1 MKYSNTALK
10 ELTKRYKNILIKCA
24 MINAIALM
32 VSIPAMADINVTE
45 FTNAYNSVY
54 TGFYNDGSL
63 DTIVK
68 TDKNI
73 SLDASKMDPSGKVLR
88 GVMTKVGTSATKGG
102 SIELGG
108 ENTESISI
116 ISKQQAVLALGN
128 GNNTNPIHSSIQLMA
143 KNIYLESTN
152 STKGETAAVHVGNNT
167 DAADLSQ
174 KPTTTV
180 TLKGDN
186 ITIKSNRTGVAAMSQ
201 GLLNITGNTDI
212 TGGLAAIVARG
223 YATVNINTTGSAS
236 TKINGNISF
245 DYSNSSSKSVI
256 DSYINLTLNGA
267 DSYWTGNTSR
277 SWDKKPED
285 KILADKVLSVNNGV
299 KLTLNDGAVWNA
311 TKISQTDSLEQISV
325 NNLIVN
331 NGTIN
336 VQDGAVAAVKK
347 TTVNGNLTLNG
358 KIIGETV
365 EFKNGSSLTTALDDT
380 VKIDAQTVTIGDASL
395 NLILDPSVTA
405 KTYNFIESDN
415 ISGAFKIA
423 DNGLYS
429 FKQEGGKIVA
439 TEKSSAEIAQDTGA
453 SGQNADALLAIIDAN
468 KTNGKGGALANALSN
483 AMQTGNA
490 GEAIKAA
497 KEAAPTDS
505 QFIAGLAKETANT
518 LANVSLVRM
527 DSIKGT
533 AGGDIKEGAGIWA
546 QGLYNHTKQD
556 ATTRSDGFSA
566 NSRGFAFGAD
576 KELSDTVLF
585 GMGYAFMNTDAD
597 SLGRDI
603 KVNSHNIFAYG
614 KYQPSQ
620 WYICSI
626 LNYNISRYKERK
638 APMGVLLRSEYDV
651 SSYGGQLMTGYV
663 FKNGIRPYAGLRYIF
678 VDADS
683 YYDGIQRVHAEK
695 EDVLTSLVGIKYST
709 SVKANNI
716 MIRPTARIAA
726 TYDILS
732 ENSQSNISVMGGS
745 NYQMDGTRLH
755 RFGIETVIG
764 ATATIDNID
773 ITLEYNGAFRQDY
786 RSQGGILRA
795 RYNF

>member
-54 TGFYNDGSL
+54 TGFYNDGTL

-68 TDKNI
+68 TDENI
-73 SLDASKMDPSGKVLR
+73 TLDASKMDPSGKVLR

-128 GNNTNPIHSSIQLMA
+128 GSNTNPIHSSIQLMA
-143 KNIYLESTN
+143 KNIYLESTQATAN
-152 STKGETAAVHVGNNT
+152 DTAAVHVGNNT

-201 GLLNITGNTDI
+201 GLLNITGNTSI
-212 TGGLAAIVARG
+212 TGGTSAIVARG

-236 TKINGNISF
+236 TKINGDISL
-245 DYSNSSSKSVI
+245 DYSDSTSRSAI
-256 DSYINLTLNGA
+256 DAYVNLTLNGS

-277 SWDKKPED
+277 SWDVKPADE
-285 KILADKVLSVNNGV
+285 ILFVNNGV

-311 TKISQTDSLEQISV
+311 TKISQTGSLEQISV

-358 KIIGETV
+358 KITGETV

-439 TEKSSAEIAQDTGA
+439 TEKSSAEIAQDTGTT
-453 SGQNADALLAIIDAN
+453 GQNADALLAIIDAN

-490 GEAIKAA
+490 DQAVQAA

-505 QFIAGLAKETANT
+505 QFIAGIAKETANT

-533 AGGDIKEGAGIWA
+533 SGGDIKEGAGIWG

-566 NSRGFAFGAD
+566 NSRGFALGAD

-626 LNYNISRYKERK
+626 LNYNISKYKEKK

>member
-54 TGFYNDGSL
+54 TGFYNDGTR

-68 TDKNI
+68 TDENI
-73 SLDASKMDPSGKVLR
+73 TLDASKMDNTDKVIR
-88 GVMTKVGTSATKGG
+88 GVMTKVNGSKGG
-102 SIELGG
+102 SITLGG
-108 ENTESISI
+108 ENTDSIKI

-128 GNNTNPIHSSIQLMA
+128 GSNENPIHSSIQLMA
-143 KNIYLESTN
+143 KNIYLESTQA
-152 STKGETAAVHVGNNT
+152 TVKDAAAVHVGNNT

-174 KPTTTV
+174 KPTTSV

-236 TKINGNISF
+236 TKINGDISL
-245 DYSNSSSKSVI
+245 DYSDSTSRSAI
-256 DSYINLTLNGA
+256 DAYVNLTLNGS

-277 SWDKKPED
+277 SWDVKPADE
-285 KILADKVLSVNNGV
+285 ILFVNNGV

-311 TKISQTDSLEQISV
+311 TKISQTDFLEQISV

-336 VQDGAVAAVKK
+336 VQDGAVAAVRN

-380 VKIDAQTVTIGDASL
+380 VKIQADKVSIGDASL

-405 KTYNFIESDN
+405 KTYNFIEADN

-505 QFIAGLAKETANT
+505 QFVAGLAKETANT

-764 ATATIDNID
+764 ATATIDNVD

>member
-10 ELTKRYKNILIKCA
+10 ELSKRYRNILIKCA

-32 VSIPAMADINVTE
+32 ASVPSMADVDI
-45 FTNAYNSVY
+45 TNFNHAYNSVY
-54 TGFYNDGSL
+54 TGYYNDGKIAPIS
-63 DTIVK
+63 IS
-68 TDKNI
+68 DKNI
-73 SLDASKMDPSGKVLR
+73 TLDATTMDNTDKVIR
-88 GVMTKVGTSATKGG
+88 GVMTKVNSTQGG
-102 SIELGG
+102 SITLGG
-108 ENTESISI
+108 ENTDSIKI

-128 GNNTNPIHSSIQLMA
+128 GKNANPIHSSIQLTA

-152 STKGETAAVHVGNNT
+152 STAGDTAAVHVGNNT
-167 DAADLSQ
+167 DQADLTN

-180 TLKGDN
+180 TLTGDN

-201 GLLNITGNTDI
+201 GLLNINGNTNI
-212 TGGLAAIVARG
+212 TGGLSAIVARG
-223 YATVNINTTGSAS
+223 HATVNINTEGSAS
-236 TKINGNISF
+236 TKLNGNISF
-245 DYSNSSSKSVI
+245 DYSDSTSRSVI
-256 DSYINLTLNGA
+256 DAYVNLQLNGNN
-267 DSYWTGNTSR
+267 SYWTGNVTR
-277 SWDKKPED
+277 SWDKKPT
-285 KILADKVLSVNNGV
+285 ADSLFVDNGV

-311 TKISQTDSLEQISV
+311 TKITPSDTLEQVSV
-325 NNLIVN
+325 NTLTINKGTVNVANGATALVKNTIVN
-331 NGTIN
+331 G
-336 VQDGAVAAVKK
+336 D
-347 TTVNGNLTLNG
+347 LTLNG
-358 KIIGETV
+358 KITGETV
-365 EFKNGSSLTTALDDT
+365 TFNSGSTLTTNLDDT
-380 VKIDAQTVTIGDASL
+380 VKISADKVSINNSSL

-405 KTYNFIESDN
+405 KTYNFIESND

-439 TEKSSAEIAQDTGA
+439 TEKSSNEIAQNTGA
-453 SGQNADALLAIIDAN
+453 SNQDANALLAIIDAN

-483 AMQTGNA
+483 AMQTGHSA
-490 GEAIKAA
+490 DAVQAA

-505 QFIAGLAKETANT
+505 QFIAGIAKETANT

-527 DSIKGT
+527 DTIKGT
-533 AGGDIKEGAGIWA
+533 SGGDLTEGAGIWG
-546 QGLYNHTKQD
+546 QGLYNHTKQS

-620 WYICSI
+620 WYVCSV
-626 LNYNISRYKERK
+626 LNYNISKYKERK

-651 SSYGGQLMTGYV
+651 SSYGGQVMTGYV
-663 FKNGIRPYAGLRYIF
+663 FKNGIRPYAGLRYLF

-683 YYDGIQRVHAEK
+683 YYDGIQRVHSEK

-709 SVKANNI
+709 SVKTNNI

-732 ENSQSNISVMGGS
+732 ENSDANISVLGGS
-745 NYQMDGTRLH
+745 NYQIEGNRLH
-755 RFGIETVIG
+755 RFGIETVVG

-786 RSQGGILRA
+786 KSQGGILRA

>member
-1 MKYSNTALK
+1 
-10 ELTKRYKNILIKCA
+10 

-32 VSIPAMADINVTE
+32 VSIPAFAKGDTSLYDAVNGSETNINVSKDLEGVGIQINRSLSIDFQGNT
-45 FTNAYNSVY
+45 Y
-54 TGFYNDGSL
+54 TGYEASVGSTGTATQL
-63 DTIVK
+63 FQI
-68 TDKNI
+68 KN
-73 SLDASKMDPSGKVLR
+73 K
-88 GVMTKVGTSATKGG
+88 
-102 SIELGG
+102 
-108 ENTESISI
+108 
-116 ISKQQAVLALGN
+116 
-128 GNNTNPIHSSIQLMA
+128 
-143 KNIYLESTN
+143 
-152 STKGETAAVHVGNNT
+152 ETTG
-167 DAADLSQ
+167 DRY
-174 KPTTTV
+174 TV
-180 TLKGDN
+180 TLKNGTLNILPTAPADAEDFDFKMGIQNYVDLTLDN
-186 ITIKSNRTGVAAMSQ
+186 MVVDGSNLIGSNAYTLSNNNGKITIKNSTIIGKKDGVAFDVYHYAS
-201 GLLNITGNTDI
+201 GGYTDGVEVTLAGGNTIIGNIEID
-212 TGGLAAIVARG
+212 TQGKTADKAILNMNG
-223 YATVNINTTGSAS
+223 INTIKGSIA
-236 TKINGNISF
+236 
-245 DYSNSSSKSVI
+245 
-256 DSYINLTLNGA
+256 
-267 DSYWTGNTSR
+267 
-277 SWDKKPED
+277 
-285 KILADKVLSVNNGV
+285 NNG
-299 KLTLNDGAVWNA
+299 
-311 TKISQTDSLEQISV
+311 
-325 NNLIVN
+325 
-331 NGTIN
+331 GTIN
-336 VQDGAVAAVKK
+336 VGGD
-347 TTVNGNLTLNG
+347 LTLEGAIKGTGN
-358 KIIGETV
+358 V
-365 EFKNGSSLTTALDDT
+365 SFKNGSSLTTALDDT
-380 VKIDAQTVTIGDASL
+380 VKIQADEVSIGDASL
-395 NLILDPSVTA
+395 NLILDPNITA
-405 KTYNFIESDN
+405 KTYNFIEADN

-505 QFIAGLAKETANT
+505 QFVAGLAKETANT